1 MSKEPADCFSRVL
14 KFLALF
20 ASKSAE
26 STTAKRIHNN
36 SSRVKSTHECS
47 YEILP
52 PFSRQNDSFAQHKN
66 SLRRKRLVPLRKEGQ
81 FIIFISRGNLQNIP
95 ALSKLQQ
102 TAVQA
107 TETGQ
112 MMFERWITAS
122 LLLRE
127 ERVLL
132 PPLL

>member
-1 MSKEPADCFSRVL
+1 MPHVSCAVPPQRRVL
-14 KFLALF
+14 CCCLPLHVLFCTYVLLSYKF
-20 ASKSAE
+20 
-26 STTAKRIHNN
+26 
-36 SSRVKSTHECS
+36 
-47 YEILP
+47 
-52 PFSRQNDSFAQHKN
+52 SFADRGELVIEYREQRTEYNKN
-66 SLRRKRLVPLRKEGQ
+66 SLRSLQANFSSLFSQEGQ